1 MGGGLMFG
9 EHIEET
15 IKLFKE
21 NGMALDPT
29 EIAMSVIDTA
39 VAQGLI
45 ENNDTD
51 VELAYTQ
58 IVAEVPYYFTT
69 SEFKK
74 WEKSKAGK

>member
-21 NGMALDPT
+21 NNMPLDPYD
-29 EIAMSVIDTA
+29 IAMSVIDTA

-45 ENNDTD
+45 DNDDTQID
-51 VELAYTQ
+51 LAVTQ
-58 IVAEVPYYFTT
+58 IVNEVPYYFTA

-74 WEKSKAGK
+74 WEKSKAN

>member
-1 MGGGLMFG
+1 MFG

-15 IKLFKE
+15 INLFKE
-21 NGMALDPT
+21 NEMELDPT

-51 VELAYTQ
+51 IELAYTQ
-58 IVAEVPYYFTT
+58 IVNEVPYYFTA

-74 WEKSKAGK
+74 WEAKNGKAKKG